1 MRTGRRVAF
10 DIGKARIGVA
20 VSDFHA
26 ILASPREHIL
36 RRESDADT
44 IAELLSVVQAEDAI
58 EVYVGLPVNLKNEST
73 ASTKDAVS
81 IAKQLLQV
89 ITIPVRLI
97 DERLSSKV
105 AASSLQASGKDTR
118 SQRTFIDSAAAAVI
132 LESALSA
139 EKSSGAQP
147 GIAIEEYQDYE

>member
-26 ILASPREHIL
+26 ILASPRDHIL

-44 IAELLSVVQAEDAI
+44 ITELISVVQAEDPI

-73 ASTKDAVS
+73 ASTEDAVS
-81 IAKQLLQV
+81 IAKQLSQV
-89 ITIPVRLI
+89 IAIPIRLV

-105 AASSLQASGKDTR
+105 ASSSLQASGKDSR
-118 SQRTFIDSAAAAVI
+118 SQRSYIDSAAAAVI

-139 EKSSGAQP
+139 EKSSGNQP
-147 GIAIEEYQDYE
+147 GIAIEEYQGNE

>member
-44 IAELLSVVQAEDAI
+44 IAELISVVQAEDPI

-73 ASTKDAVS
+73 ASTEDAVS
-81 IAKQLLQV
+81 IAKQLAQV
-89 ITIPVRLI
+89 IAIPIRLI
-97 DERLSSKV
+97 DERLTSKV
-105 AASSLQASGKDTR
+105 ASSSLQASGKDSRNQR
-118 SQRTFIDSAAAAVI
+118 SYIDSAAAAVI

-139 EKSSGAQP
+139 EKNSGNQP
-147 GIAIEEYQDYE
+147 GIAIEGYQGNE

>member
-26 ILASPREHIL
+26 ILASPRDHIL
-36 RRESDADT
+36 RRESDSDT
-44 IAELLSVVQAEDAI
+44 ITELISVVQAEDPI

-73 ASTKDAVS
+73 ASTEDAVS
-81 IAKQLLQV
+81 IAKQLSQV
-89 ITIPVRLI
+89 IAIPIRLI

-105 AASSLQASGKDTR
+105 ASSSLQASGKDTR
-118 SQRTFIDSAAAAVI
+118 SQRSYIDSAAAAVI
-132 LESALSA
+132 LEAALSA
-139 EKSSGAQP
+139 EKNSGNQP
-147 GIAIEEYQDYE
+147 GLAVEGYQSNE